1 MRLVS
6 KALAAVFAAVSA
18 SVLSAPA
25 FAAEGAPKPWQIW
38 HQNANSEIMR
48 DITWFD
54 HYTLWFIGPI
64 VLFVLALLIIVMVR
78 FSARSNPNPSRTSH
92 NTFIEVV
99 WTIVPILI
107 LVAIAIPSFEL
118 LDKQLA
124 PEEKPEM
131 TVKATGYQW
140 YWGYEYQ
147 DDNALSF
154 DSLMLRDPD
163 EFTSLG
169 KTDGQTYPRLLA
181 VDNELVVP
189 VDTMVRVLVAG
200 APGDVIHSFTVP
212 SLGFKVDA
220 IPGRL
225 NETWFKAE
233 REGMYYGQC
242 SELCGKDHAFM
253 PIAVR
258 VVSKELYAQWKSA
271 AESDLDAANKQLMS
285 AVETAKNVK
294 LASK

>member
-1 MRLVS
+1 
-6 KALAAVFAAVSA
+6 
-18 SVLSAPA
+18 
-25 FAAEGAPKPWQIW
+25 
-38 HQNANSEIMR
+38 
-48 DITWFD
+48 
-54 HYTLWFIGPI
+54 
-64 VLFVLALLIIVMVR
+64 MVR
-78 FSARSNPNPSRTSH
+78 FNSRSNPNPSRTSH

-147 DDNALSF
+147 DDSALSF
-154 DSLMLRDPD
+154 DSIILRNPD
-163 EFTSLG
+163 EFASLG
-169 KTDGQTYPRLLA
+169 KTDSKTYPRLLA
-181 VDNELVVP
+181 VDNGLVVP

-200 APGDVIHSFTVP
+200 APGDVIHSFAVP

-258 VVSKELYAQWKSA
+258 VVSKDLYAQWKTA
-271 AESDLDAANKQLMS
+271 AEGDLDAANKQLMS